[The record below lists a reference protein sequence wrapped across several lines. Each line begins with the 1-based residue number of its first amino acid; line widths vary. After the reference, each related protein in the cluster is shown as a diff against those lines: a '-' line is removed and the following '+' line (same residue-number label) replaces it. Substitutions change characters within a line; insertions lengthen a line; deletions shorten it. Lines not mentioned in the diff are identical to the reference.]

1 MARRPRNDAPDTWHH
16 VMNRGLARRTIF
28 ESEQDARMFLALV
41 AAEVRRGRLEVHAY
55 CLLPTHFH
63 LLVRSVTGQLSR
75 AMRNIQ
81 NAYSR
86 WFNRSRRRDGPLV
99 KGRFLSRDID
109 SHRYRRTVV
118 TYIHDNPVDA
128 GLVTD
133 PTHHVWSS
141 AHHLAEYR
149 RPPWLA
155 VEWIEDELARR
166 GGDGNTLAEQ
176 LATAFPSRIDA
187 DFRQWVEKQLHARLP
202 AELEDVSL
210 RYAGSARVLR
220 WMIRK
225 AKLADGTK
233 PFRPVS
239 PARVVEEVVASA
251 RQRIGSLAGVVRGWT
266 KDAWVALRAGLLRLL
281 AGCTHREIGLRCA
294 RHASTSC
301 RDVQDHLELLRT
313 VPRYEKLA
321 ATLAAQVLAAVRVA

>member
-16 VMNRGLARRTIF
+16 VMNRGIARRTVF
-28 ESEQDARMFLALV
+28 ESERDVRKFLALV
-41 AAEVRRGRLEVHAY
+41 AAEVRRGRIEVHAY

-86 WFNRSRRRDGPLV
+86 WFNRSRRRDGSLF

-109 SHRYRRTVV
+109 SLRYRRNVV
-118 TYIHDNPVDA
+118 TYIHDNAVDA
-128 GLVTD
+128 GLVAD
-133 PTHHVWSS
+133 PTQHRPSS
-141 AHHLAEYR
+141 AYHLARFR

-155 VEWIEDELARR
+155 VDWIEDELARR
-166 GGDGNTLAEQ
+166 GGNGESVAEQ
-176 LATAFPSRIDA
+176 LATAFPSRIDP

-210 RYAGSARVLR
+210 RYAGSVRVLR
-220 WMIRK
+220 WMFRK
-225 AKLADGTK
+225 AQLADGTK

-239 PARVVEEVVASA
+239 PARAVEEVIAVA
-251 RQRIGSLAGVVRGWT
+251 RQRLGSLARLVRRRSR
-266 KDAWVALRAGLLRLL
+266 DAWVALRAGLLRLL
-281 AGCTHREIGLRCA
+281 AGCTHREIGLRSD

-301 RDVQDHLELLRT
+301 RDVQDHLRLLRT
-313 VPRYEKLA
+313 APGYEKLA
-321 ATLAAQVLAAVRVA
+321 AKLAAQVLAIGRTA